1 MNKKLAIGY
10 LAFLGLIISVA
21 FIGDANKGK
30 GIDIDAMDTSIRP
43 SDDFYRY
50 GNGMWLKK
58 NPVPAEQSRWGSFD
72 VLAEE
77 NNAKIR
83 KVIEEVAEDKAAA
96 EGSVRQKLRDFYLTA
111 LDSAKCQ
118 QQGIQFILPE
128 IKANNAIVTTKDLSV
143 RLAQLHAMGVGGIF
157 GLYVTRDLKNSNS
170 NIIYVSQGGLG
181 LPDRDYYLNN
191 DERNTK
197 IRTQYL
203 DHVMRML
210 AFTGDKNSAIS
221 AKNILAI
228 ETELAKLSMSRVEMR
243 DEEKTYNPYKF
254 SELAKIAKSF
264 DWTNYMSTNGI
275 SVDGK
280 IIVNQPDFFKGLNK
294 LIDSVSIDSW
304 RHYLNWNLINTYA
317 NELSYEIVKQNF
329 SFYGSVLSGTK
340 EMKPRWKRSLGACD
354 AAIGEIVG
362 QVYVNKYFQADLKV
376 KVNSMVKNILLAYK
390 ERISNLDWMSQE
402 TKVKALEKLAMFNTK
417 LAYPDN
423 WIDYSKLEVKT
434 DAFVLNMMRAEKFGY
449 QRMIS
454 KLGRPVDKSE
464 WQMLPHQVNA
474 YYDPTLNE
482 IVFPAGIMQPPFFY
496 PDADDATNYGALGA
510 VIGHEITHGFDDQGS
525 KYDGY
530 GNLVEWW
537 TATDRELFKKKSKML
552 VDCFNKYEAL
562 PGLFVNG
569 ELTLGENIA
578 DLGGLST
585 AYAAFKLNTK
595 SNMAPKID
603 GFSPDERFFI
613 AFSQVWKQN
622 IKDETLRKRI
632 LTDSHSPANFR
643 VIGTL
648 SNMPE
653 FYKTFGVVEGS
664 KMYLSEEVR
673 TKIW

>member
-1 MNKKLAIGY
+1 M
-10 LAFLGLIISVA
+10 
-21 FIGDANKGK
+21 
-30 GIDIDAMDTSIRP
+30 
-43 SDDFYRY
+43 
-50 GNGMWLKK
+50 
-58 NPVPAEQSRWGSFD
+58 
-72 VLAEE
+72 
-77 NNAKIR
+77 
-83 KVIEEVAEDKAAA
+83 
-96 EGSVRQKLRDFYLTA
+96 
-111 LDSAKCQ
+111 
-118 QQGIQFILPE
+118 
-128 IKANNAIVTTKDLSV
+128 ANN
-143 RLAQLHAMGVGGIF
+143 GIA
-157 GLYVTRDLKNSNS
+157 T
-170 NIIYVSQGGLG
+170 
-181 LPDRDYYLNN
+181 
-191 DERNTK
+191 
-197 IRTQYL
+197 
-203 DHVMRML
+203 
-210 AFTGDKNSAIS
+210 
-221 AKNILAI
+221 
-228 ETELAKLSMSRVEMR
+228 
-243 DEEKTYNPYKF
+243 
-254 SELAKIAKSF
+254 
-264 DWTNYMSTNGI
+264 
-275 SVDGK
+275 DGK
-280 IIVNQPDFFKGLNK
+280 IIVNQPDYFKGLNK
-294 LIDSVSIDSW
+294 IIDSVSIDSW

-317 NELSYEIVKQNF
+317 NELTSEIVKQNF
-329 SFYGSVLSGTK
+329 SFYGTVLSGTK

-362 QVYVNKYFQADLKV
+362 QVYVKKYFQADLKV

-417 LAYPDN
+417 LGYPDN
-423 WIDYSKLEVKT
+423 WIDYTNLEVKT
-434 DAFVLNMMRAEKFGY
+434 DAFVLNMMRAEKFSY

-454 KLGRPVDKSE
+454 RLGRPVDKSE

-482 IVFPAGIMQPPFFY
+482 IVFPAGIMQLPFFY
-496 PDADDATNYGALGA
+496 TDADDATNYGALGA

-525 KYDGY
+525 KYDGF

-537 TATDRELFKKKSKML
+537 RATDRELFKKKSKML

-595 SNMAPKID
+595 STSSAKIE
-603 GFSPDERFFI
+603 GYSPDERFFI

-643 VIGTL
+643 VLGTL

-664 KMYLSEEVR
+664 KMYLNEDVR